1 MSQVVRQAV
10 WEAQFASQEI
20 IDKIT
25 VRNLE
30 VTVNAGVDAWGRPK
44 EQRALVTVDLTLSS
58 SFQSAATADSLDG
71 STVHYGILSKEIR
84 ALIACNQSIGHATTG
99 EMSAYIHTRA
109 LHTADKAPLASV
121 EIDIFYPKGSMLGD
135 GAGFRQS
142 ISYPNKS
149 TSTVLYLQN
158 VRVPCVIGVNS
169 NERKQKQPVV
179 VNLWIECIAA
189 ERADDYT
196 KVETVVVDVSE
207 IYTVIARQD

>member
-10 WEAQFASQEI
+10 WEAQFASQEVT
-20 IDKIT
+20 DRIT

-44 EQRALVTVDLTLSS
+44 EQRALITVDLTLSA

-84 ALIACNQSIGHATTG
+84 SLIANNQSIGHVRTG
-99 EMSAYIHTRA
+99 EMSTYIHARA
-109 LHTADKAPLASV
+109 LQTADKAPLASV
-121 EIDIFYPKGSMLGD
+121 DINIFYPKGSMLGD

-142 ISYPNKS
+142 IAYPGKS

-158 VRVPCVIGVNS
+158 VRVPCVIGINS

-189 ERADDYT
+189 ERADEYT
-196 KVETVVVDVSE
+196 KVETIMVEVRTSPS
-207 IYTVIARQD
+207 R